1 MVLHLCGSPVV
12 LGLPRIH
19 SFVALGLNSLQGT
32 LRSPPLQTASDLQSF
47 IPMLLVTHR
56 EGSPRDLQL
65 ENLDMTNNASTLIEL
80 KLAVIQYHSGENMDY
95 LQKGIARD
103 ACYTS
108 FNSLAYK
115 RKMMAD
121 AIADFETAVTEG
133 RDVPAERLCTRIENM
148 EVELD
153 ALIERHEADKGAYT
167 IISDGEE
174 WSPTKATRNV
184 SSDLAKRV
192 AAMKAK
198 VA

>member
-1 MVLHLCGSPVV
+1 
-12 LGLPRIH
+12 
-19 SFVALGLNSLQGT
+19 
-32 LRSPPLQTASDLQSF
+32 
-47 IPMLLVTHR
+47 MLLFTHR
-56 EGSPRDLQL
+56 EDSPRDLQL
-65 ENLDMTNNASTLIEL
+65 ENLDMTNKASTLIEL
-80 KLAVIQYHSGENMDY
+80 KMAVIQYHTGDNMDY
-95 LQKGIARD
+95 LQKSIARD

-121 AIADFETAVTEG
+121 SIADFETAVAEG

-153 ALIERHEADKGAYT
+153 ALVERHEADKAVYT
-167 IISDGEE
+167 LVSDGEE
-174 WSPTKATRNV
+174 WAQNKPTRNV

>member
-1 MVLHLCGSPVV
+1 
-12 LGLPRIH
+12 
-19 SFVALGLNSLQGT
+19 
-32 LRSPPLQTASDLQSF
+32 
-47 IPMLLVTHR
+47 MLLVTHR

-80 KLAVIQYHSGENMDY
+80 KLAVIKYHSGENMDY

-148 EVELD
+148 EYELD
-153 ALIERHEADKGAYT
+153 ALIERHEADKSAYT
-167 IISDGEE
+167 IITDGDE

-198 VA
+198 VGQ